1 MGQQQHHNRLHGL
14 QRRLRQHQLPYW
26 LLALSVVPLVAGAVR
41 LLQLAN
47 GSVAPGDARF
57 SSAPVPV
64 VLHIVCVGLYCVLGA
79 FQFDTGLRSRRPAWH
94 RRAGWLTLLS
104 GLMTALTGLW
114 MTLFYPIPPVLQG
127 SLLLVV
133 RVVVGT
139 AMLAFLLQG
148 IAAILARDIPR
159 HRAMMA
165 RAYALG
171 QGAGTQ
177 VILFVPVAIVFGEIT
192 GLPRD
197 VLMSAAW
204 VLNLALVEALL
215 AQRPQ
220 PGGSRGLGSRPH
232 LL

>member
-1 MGQQQHHNRLHGL
+1 MKPHHL
-14 QRRLRQHQLPYW
+14 QSRLRQQQLPYW
-26 LLALSVVPLVAGAVR
+26 LLALSVVPLVAGGVR
-41 LLQLAN
+41 LLHLAN

-57 SSAPVPV
+57 SSAPLPV

-79 FQFDTGLRSRRPAWH
+79 FQFDTGLRSRRPVWH
-94 RRAGWLTLLS
+94 RRAGWVVLLS
-104 GLMTALTGLW
+104 GLLAALTGLW
-114 MTLFYPIPPVLQG
+114 MTLFYPIPQALQG

-133 RVVVGT
+133 RAVVGCL
-139 AMLAFLLQG
+139 MLAFLLQG

-177 VILFVPVAIVFGEIT
+177 VILFVPVAIAFGEIT

-204 VLNLALVEALL
+204 VLNFALVEAVQARG
-215 AQRPQ
+215 AQH
-220 PGGSRGLGSRPH
+220 GGFKWAHSQQK
-232 LL
+232 

>member
-1 MGQQQHHNRLHGL
+1 MKAK
-14 QRRLRQHQLPYW
+14 QLPYW
-26 LLALSVVPLVAGAVR
+26 LLALSVVPLVAGGVR

-47 GSVAPGDARF
+47 GSVAAGDARF
-57 SSAPVPV
+57 SGAPLPV

-79 FQFDTGLRSRRPAWH
+79 FQFDAGLRRRWPAWH
-94 RRAGWLTLLS
+94 RRAGWLALLS

-114 MTLFYPIPPVLQG
+114 MTLVYPIPQALQG
-127 SLLLVV
+127 GLLLVV
-133 RVVVGT
+133 RVVVGL

-148 IAAILARDIPR
+148 IGAILARNIPR
-159 HRAMMA
+159 HSAMMA

-177 VILFVPVAIVFGEIT
+177 VILFIPATLVFGEIT

-204 VLNLALVEALL
+204 VLNGVVVERWH
-215 AQRPQ
+215 Q
-220 PGGSRGLGSRPH
+220 S
-232 LL
+232 

>member
-1 MGQQQHHNRLHGL
+1 MGQQHHHHHRLHGL
-14 QRRLRQHQLPYW
+14 LSRLRQQQLPYW
-26 LLALSVVPLVAGAVR
+26 LLALSVVPLVAGGVR
-41 LLQLAN
+41 LLHVAN

-57 SSAPVPV
+57 SGAPLPV

-79 FQFDTGLRSRRPAWH
+79 FQFDAGLRSRRPVWH
-94 RRAGWLTLLS
+94 RRAGWVALLS

-114 MTLFYPIPPVLQG
+114 MTLVYPIPQALQG

-133 RVVVGT
+133 RVVVGCS
-139 AMLAFLLQG
+139 MLPFLLQG
-148 IAAILARDIPR
+148 MAAILARDITR

-177 VILFVPVAIVFGEIT
+177 VILFIPASIAFGEIT

-204 VLNLALVEALL
+204 VLNFVLVELWL
-215 AQRPQ
+215 ARGMQR
-220 PGGSRGLGSRPH
+220 GGFRWAHSQQK
-232 LL
+232 

>member
-1 MGQQQHHNRLHGL
+1 VGQQHDHNRWHGL
-14 QRRLRQHQLPYW
+14 QSRLRQLRLPYW
-26 LLALSVVPLVAGAVR
+26 LLALSVVPLVAGGVR
-41 LLQLAN
+41 LLHLAS

-79 FQFDTGLRSRRPAWH
+79 FQFDTSLRSRRPAWH

-104 GLMTALTGLW
+104 GLMSALTGLW
-114 MTLFYPIPPVLQG
+114 MTLFYPIPQALQG

-133 RVVVGT
+133 RVVVGCS
-139 AMLAFLLQG
+139 MLAFLLQG
-148 IAAILARDIPR
+148 IAAILTRDIPR
-159 HRAMMA
+159 HSAMMA

-177 VILFVPVAIVFGEIT
+177 VILFVPVAIAFGEIT

-197 VLMSAAW
+197 ALMSAAW
-204 VLNLALVEALL
+204 VLNFALVERWL
-215 AQRPQ
+215 ARGGQRGGFQVEHSPQ
-220 PGGSRGLGSRPH
+220 K
-232 LL
+232 

>member
-1 MGQQQHHNRLHGL
+1 MKQ
-14 QRRLRQHQLPYW
+14 QLPYW
-26 LLALSVVPLVAGAVR
+26 LLALSVVPLVAGGVR
-41 LLQLAN
+41 LLHLAN
-47 GSVAPGDARF
+47 GSLAPGDARF
-57 SSAPVPV
+57 SGAPLPV

-79 FQFDTGLRSRRPAWH
+79 FQFDAGLRSRRPVWH
-94 RRAGWLTLLS
+94 RRAGWVVLLS
-104 GLMTALTGLW
+104 GLMAALTGLW
-114 MTLFYPIPPVLQG
+114 MTLFYPIPQALQG

-133 RVVVGT
+133 RVVVST

-148 IAAILARDIPR
+148 IAAILARNITR

-177 VILFVPVAIVFGEIT
+177 VILFVPVAIVFGEVT

-220 PGGSRGLGSRPH
+220 RSGAACY
-232 LL
+232 

>member
-1 MGQQQHHNRLHGL
+1 MKAK
-14 QRRLRQHQLPYW
+14 QLPYW
-26 LLALSVVPLVAGAVR
+26 LLALSVVPLVAGGVR
-41 LLQLAN
+41 LLYVAH

-57 SSAPVPV
+57 SGAPVPV

-79 FQFDTGLRSRRPAWH
+79 FQFDAGLRSRRPAWH

-114 MTLFYPIPPVLQG
+114 MTLFYPIPQALQG
-127 SLLLVV
+127 SLLLAV
-133 RVVVGT
+133 RVVVGCS
-139 AMLAFLLQG
+139 MLAFLLQG
-148 IAAILARDIPR
+148 IAAILARDITR

-204 VLNLALVEALL
+204 VLNFALVEVWL
-215 AQRPQ
+215 AVSTQRYQ
-220 PGGSRGLGSRPH
+220 QFA
-232 LL
+232 

>member
-1 MGQQQHHNRLHGL
+1 MGQHHHHRLHGP
-14 QRRLRQHQLPYW
+14 QRRLLQQLPYG

-41 LLQLAN
+41 LLHLAN
-47 GSVAPGDARF
+47 GANAPGDARF

-79 FQFDTGLRSRRPAWH
+79 FQFDAGLRSRRPMWH
-94 RRAGWLTLLS
+94 RRAGWLVLLS

-114 MTLFYPIPPVLQG
+114 MTLFYPIPQALQG
-127 SLLLVV
+127 SLLRVV
-133 RVVVGT
+133 RVVVGL
-139 AMLAFLLQG
+139 AMLAFLLLG
-148 IAAILARDIPR
+148 VAAILARDIPR
-159 HRAMMA
+159 HQAMMA

-177 VILFVPVAIVFGEIT
+177 VILFIPASLVFGEIT

-204 VLNLALVEALL
+204 VLNLALVETFLG
-215 AQRPQ
+215 QGSWR
-220 PGGSRGLGSRPH
+220 GGYAHISLRWKEKV
-232 LL
+232 